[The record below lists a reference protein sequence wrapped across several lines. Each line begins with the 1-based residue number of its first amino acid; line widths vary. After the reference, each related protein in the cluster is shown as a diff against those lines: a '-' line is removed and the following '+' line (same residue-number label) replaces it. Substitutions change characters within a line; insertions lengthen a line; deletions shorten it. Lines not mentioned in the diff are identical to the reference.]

1 MVLSIQIWRF
11 KIDLEIWTAIYK
23 FQLQTKPNI
32 NMKDSMMTEAI
43 MWALGPGLLIQ
54 NQKKK
59 IYITTRHLAVRR
71 MKNILPP
78 PISLFIVKKN
88 QRILPSCE
96 RQFGLLD
103 DVRPNQVDNFK
114 WKPAWP
120 LCFFFSFFIF
130 FSRWIIVKLPLVIFS
145 NTSKRPKYVKPKFVQ
160 DHWNNLHR
168 SSQPFLFLTINSKNE
183 KAYFDFDSLFLL
195 PQLKKL
201 LQPVSQVK

>member
-1 MVLSIQIWRF
+1 
-11 KIDLEIWTAIYK
+11 
-23 FQLQTKPNI
+23 
-32 NMKDSMMTEAI
+32 
-43 MWALGPGLLIQ
+43 
-54 NQKKK
+54 
-59 IYITTRHLAVRR
+59 

-195 PQLKKL
+195 PHVKEVASASFTSENSLFKYAHLGKDL
-201 LQPVSQVK
+201 IYTSMYIIINLQCSSNFSWISCKIVNQNQSHKTIQPITSSFVG